1 MITKNALK
9 KMYTIYDKKR
19 GRYGDIRVCDNDLDA
34 YKDYYLNN
42 LKYIRENPTE
52 KFDDNILVYL
62 GECDVSNYK
71 TPLFPE
77 NEGIHIT
84 REMIER
90 RQIEVLR
97 SIGLKEE

>member
-1 MITKNALK
+1 MNIKR
-9 KMYTIYDKKR
+9 MYAIFDKKR

-62 GECDVSNYK
+62 GDCDVSNYDR
-71 TPLFPE
+71 PLDMKS
-77 NEGIHIT
+77 GIEIT
-84 REMIER
+84 KELVSKMQQDI
-90 RQIEVLR
+90 LR
-97 SIGLKEE
+97 AIKE